1 MSGGESSKQRK
12 QQYFAKLIKYLDEY
26 PAIFIVGADN
36 VPSNQMAQIRQAL
49 RGKAEVLMG
58 KNTMIRKAIRGHAQN
73 NPKVES
79 LLPLVRGNVG
89 FVFCKGD
96 LSEVKKVLQSKRVEA
111 AAKQGVIAPSDVF
124 VPAQNTGLE
133 PTQTSFFQALNIQTK
148 ITKGQIEIVQDVH
161 LIKEG
166 AKVGASEA
174 NLLQKL
180 GIKPFT
186 YGLTLGNVYDNGAVY
201 NHKVL
206 DLTDADLL
214 GKFFNGVRNVAAL
227 GLQIG
232 YPTVASL
239 PHSIARAF
247 KNILS
252 LTLVTDLTFPQA
264 QKYKDYLANPS
275 AFAVAAPAAAAPA
288 KGGAKEAPKEKEKAK
303 EEEKEEVS
311 DQDMGFGLFD

>member
-12 QQYFAKLIKYLDEY
+12 QQYFAKLVKYLDEY

-36 VPSNQMAQIRQAL
+36 VPSNQMSQIRQAL
-49 RGKAEVLMG
+49 RGRAEVLMG

-73 NPKVES
+73 NPKVEA
-79 LLPLVRGNVG
+79 LLPLVRGNIG

-96 LSEVKKVLQSKRVEA
+96 LSEVKKVLSSKRVEA

-124 VPAQNTGLE
+124 VPAMNTGLE
-133 PTQTSFFQALNIQTK
+133 PTQTSFFQALNIPTK

-166 AKVGASEA
+166 FKVGASEA

-180 GIKPFT
+180 AIKPFT
-186 YGLTLGNVYDNGAVY
+186 YGLTLGNVYDNGAIY

-252 LTLVTDLTFPQA
+252 ITLVTDLTFPQA

-275 AFAVAAPAAAAPA
+275 AFAAAAPAPAEAPA
-288 KGGAKEAPKEKEKAK
+288 KGGKEAAAKKPEKV
-303 EEEKEEVS
+303 EEEKPES

>member
-12 QQYFAKLIKYLDEY
+12 QQYFAKLVKYLDEY
-26 PAIFIVGADN
+26 PAVFIVGADN

-73 NPKVES
+73 NPQVEA

-96 LSEVKKVLQSKRVEA
+96 LAEVKKVLQSKRVEA
-111 AAKQGVIAPSDVF
+111 AAKQGVIAPCDVF

-133 PTQTSFFQALNIQTK
+133 PTQTSFFQALNIPTK

-166 AKVGASEA
+166 NKVGASEA

-186 YGLTLGNVYDNGAVY
+186 YGLTLGNVYDNGAIY
-201 NHKVL
+201 SYKVL
-206 DLTDADLL
+206 DLTDSDLL

-239 PHSIARAF
+239 PHSVARGF
-247 KNILS
+247 KNILAI
-252 LTLVTDLTFPQA
+252 TLVTDLTFPKA
-264 QKYKDYLANPS
+264 QKFKDYLANPS
-275 AFAVAAPAAAAPA
+275 AFAAAAPAQAAPA
-288 KGGAKEAPKEKEKAK
+288 KGGAKEAPKKEEKPK
-303 EEEKEEVS
+303 EEEKEES

>member
-12 QQYFAKLIKYLDEY
+12 QQYFAKLVKYLDEY

-58 KNTMIRKAIRGHAQN
+58 KNTMIRKAIRGHALN
-73 NPKVES
+73 NPALEN
-79 LLPLVRGNVG
+79 LLPLVRGNIG

-96 LSEVKKVLQSKRVEA
+96 LAEVKKVLQSKRVEA
-111 AAKQGVIAPSDVF
+111 TAKQGVIAPCDVF
-124 VPAQNTGLE
+124 VPAMNTGLE
-133 PTQTSFFQALNIQTK
+133 PTQTSFFQALNIPTK

-166 AKVGASEA
+166 QKVGASESG
-174 NLLQKL
+174 LLQKL

-186 YGLTLGNVYDNGAVY
+186 YGLALGNVYDNGAIY

-206 DLTDADLL
+206 DLTDSDLL

-239 PHSIARAF
+239 PHSVARGF
-247 KNILS
+247 KNVLS
-252 LTLVTDLTFPQA
+252 VALATDLTFPQA
-264 QKYKDYLANPS
+264 QKFKDYLANPS
-275 AFAVAAPAAAAPA
+275 AFAAAAPA
-288 KGGAKEAPKEKEKAK
+288 VAKEAPKGKGADKPAPVAK
-303 EEEKEEVS
+303 VEEKEES